1 MDIKKLEFINVRD
14 IWKSEPRH
22 FTKWLAENID
32 FLNDKLDITLNVIE
46 TEKQIG
52 SFNVDIY
59 CEDEQGNS
67 AIIENQLEKT
77 DHTHLGQI
85 LTYTVGTAAKT
96 VIWISPEPRVEH
108 IEVFEWLNEVTPVDS
123 SWFLYKIEVLK
134 VNDTTVSPLF
144 TKVVGPS
151 QEVKNL
157 GSEKKRI
164 AERHQKRRKFWEALL
179 EKLNEKTNIYSNVNP
194 TDDNWLNAGTG
205 VGGVYYSII
214 VRKESSSIQLV
225 IDKSNI
231 ELNKKIFEYLFE
243 FREEIEKEFGEKI
256 IWRKMEQKKSSRI
269 QVDIND
275 CSLDT
280 ETWENG
286 LDQITNKFLIWDNV
300 FSPFI
305 KKISTQIWE

>member
-1 MDIKKLEFINVRD
+1 MEIKKLDQINARE

-32 FLNDKLDITLNVIE
+32 FLNDKLDINLNVIQ

-67 AIIENQLEKT
+67 VIIENQLEKT

-108 IEVFEWLNEVTPVDS
+108 VEVFEWLNEITPVDS
-123 SWFLYKIEVLK
+123 SWYLFKLEVLK
-134 VNDTTVSPLF
+134 ISDTTVTPLF
-144 TKVVGPS
+144 TRVVGPS

-157 GSEKKRI
+157 GNEKKQI
-164 AERHQKRRKFWEALL
+164 AERHQKRRQFWEALL
-179 EKLNEKTNIYSNVNP
+179 QLLNQKTNIYSNVNP
-194 TDDNWLNAGTG
+194 TNDNWLNAGTG

-225 IDKSNI
+225 IDKPSI
-231 ELNKKIFEYLFE
+231 EINKKIFDYLHSQKGD
-243 FREEIEKEFGEKI
+243 IERDFGDKI
-256 IWRKMEQKKSSRI
+256 NWRKMEQKKSSRI
-269 QVDIND
+269 QIDINE
-275 CSLDT
+275 CCLDNT
-280 ETWENG
+280 TWEIG
-286 LDQITNKFLIWDNV
+286 LDQMVSKFIKWNSV
-300 FSPFI
+300 FNPYI
-305 KKISTQIWE
+305 KKISQQSW

>member
-1 MDIKKLEFINVRD
+1 MEIKKLDQINARE

-32 FLNDKLDITLNVIE
+32 FLNDKLDINLNVIQ

-67 AIIENQLEKT
+67 VIIENQLEKT

-108 IEVFEWLNEVTPVDS
+108 VEVFEWLNEITPVDS
-123 SWFLYKIEVLK
+123 SWYLFKLEVLK
-134 VNDTTVSPLF
+134 ISDTTVTPLF

-157 GSEKKRI
+157 GNEKKQI
-164 AERHQKRRKFWEALL
+164 AERHQKRRQFWEALL
-179 EKLNEKTNIYSNVNP
+179 QLLNQKTNIYSNVNP
-194 TDDNWLNAGTG
+194 TNDNWLNAGTG

-225 IDKSNI
+225 IDKPSNEI
-231 ELNKKIFEYLFE
+231 NKKIFDYLHSQKDD
-243 FREEIEKEFGEKI
+243 IERDFGDKI
-256 IWRKMEQKKSSRI
+256 NWRKMEQKKSSRI
-269 QVDIND
+269 QIDINE
-275 CSLDT
+275 CCLDNT
-280 ETWENG
+280 TWEIG
-286 LDQITNKFLIWDNV
+286 LDQLVSKFIKWNSV
-300 FSPFI
+300 FNPYI
-305 KKISTQIWE
+305 KKISQQSW